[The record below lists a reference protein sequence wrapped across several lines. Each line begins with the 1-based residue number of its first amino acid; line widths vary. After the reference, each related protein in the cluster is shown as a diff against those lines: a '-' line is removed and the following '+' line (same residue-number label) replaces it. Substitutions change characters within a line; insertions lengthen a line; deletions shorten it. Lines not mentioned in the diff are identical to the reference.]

1 MFDGVARRLADGENC
16 ILDPLRLEPK
26 VGQKHAQRA
35 PNMRRAFRLRRKGKV
50 DTTGL
55 RRRGLRHT
63 PNYALESHSPVAA
76 AERGLAQGRKEWLG
90 MASNGRR
97 RPARSENASGIPLA
111 PYYDETAGATAR
123 EVVGSQPPGTFP
135 FVRGIRADGYR
146 ERLWTM
152 RQYAGFATAAES
164 NARYRYLLERGTT
177 GLSVA
182 FDLPTQLGYDSDA
195 PLAKGEVGK
204 VGVAIDHV
212 RDMDTLFDGIPLGE
226 VTVSMTINA
235 PASILLAM
243 LLAVAR
249 RRGIPFAQLGGTVQ
263 NDVLKEYVARGTYI
277 FPPKPSM
284 RLVTDVM
291 AYCATNVPQWNTI
304 SISGYHIREAGSTA
318 VEEVAFTLSNAKAYL
333 HAARDAGL
341 AIDAVAPR
349 ISFFW
354 NAHNDFFEEV
364 AKFRAARALWA
375 RIVRDEFGSTDPR
388 SQMLRFHT
396 QTGGSTLTAQE
407 PDNNVVRV
415 TLQALA
421 ATLGGTQSLHTN
433 SKDEALALP
442 TAESARLAL
451 RTQQIIAYES
461 GIASVTDP
469 LAGSYYVEALTA
481 EVAMR
486 ANALIAEIDDLGGSV
501 EAINSGWMQAR
512 IAESAYRAQQAI
524 ERGDAVVVGVN
535 AFAEPGADAPIALQ
549 RIDAAIEREQIERL
563 QRYRAERDAAVV
575 RARLEDVRSAAAG
588 SENLMPPFL
597 EAVDAGATIGEICD
611 ELRAVFGK
619 HVAEAIA

>member
-1 MFDGVARRLADGENC
+1 MSIPPQGEARWCCGTPHSTLSNAAC
-16 ILDPLRLEPK
+16 LSP
-26 VGQKHAQRA
+26 
-35 PNMRRAFRLRRKGKV
+35 
-50 DTTGL
+50 
-55 RRRGLRHT
+55 RGLR
-63 PNYALESHSPVAA
+63 
-76 AERGLAQGRKEWLG
+76 GRDK
-90 MASNGRR
+90 NGRR
-97 RPARSENASGIPLA
+97 MATNGRRERERARTQTASGIPL
-111 PYYDETAGATAR
+111 ETSYGESDGSAAR
-123 EVVGSQPPGTFP
+123 RILGDAPPGVFP
-135 FVRGIRADGYR
+135 FLRGIRADGYR
-146 ERLWTM
+146 GRLWTM

-195 PLAKGEVGK
+195 VPARGEVGK

-212 RDMDTLFDGIPLGE
+212 RDLETLFERIPLDS
-226 VTVSMTINA
+226 VTVSMTINS

-243 LLAVAR
+243 VLAVAR
-249 RRGIPFAQLGGTVQ
+249 RRGTPFAKLGGTIQ

-291 AYCATNVPQWNTI
+291 AYCAAEVPQWNTI

-318 VEEVAFTLSNAKAYL
+318 VEEIAFTLSNAKAYL
-333 HAARDAGL
+333 RAARDAGL
-341 AIDAVAPR
+341 AIDSVAPR

-364 AKFRAARALWA
+364 AKFRAARSLWA
-375 RIVRDEFGSTDPR
+375 QIVRDEFGSSDPR

-421 ATLGGTQSLHTN
+421 AVLGGTQSLHTN
-433 SKDEALALP
+433 GKDEALALP

-461 GIASVTDP
+461 GAADVVDP
-469 LAGSYYVEALTA
+469 LAGSYYVESLTA
-481 EVAMR
+481 ALHQR
-486 ANALIAEIDDLGGSV
+486 AAALIAEVDALGGSV
-501 EAINSGWMQAR
+501 EAIGAGWMQAR
-512 IAESAYRAQQAI
+512 IAESAYRAQQEI
-524 ERGDAVVVGVN
+524 ERGDSVVVGVN
-535 AFAEPGADAPIALQ
+535 AFTEPGAEPLMALQ
-549 RIDAAIEREQIERL
+549 RIDPIIEREQVERL
-563 QRYRAERDAAVV
+563 RAYRAERDPAAVQ
-575 RARLEDVRSAAAG
+575 ARLAEVRSAAEG
-588 SENLMPPFL
+588 TGNLMPRFL
-597 EAVDAGATIGEICD
+597 EAVDAGATLGEICD
-611 ELRAVFGK
+611 ALRAVFGM

>member
-1 MFDGVARRLADGENC
+1 
-16 ILDPLRLEPK
+16 
-26 VGQKHAQRA
+26 
-35 PNMRRAFRLRRKGKV
+35 
-50 DTTGL
+50 
-55 RRRGLRHT
+55 
-63 PNYALESHSPVAA
+63 
-76 AERGLAQGRKEWLG
+76 
-90 MASNGRR
+90 MASNGR
-97 RPARSENASGIPLA
+97 PADSGRENASGVPLKQFYGQA
-111 PYYDETAGATAR
+111 DLDAAR
-123 EVVGSQPPGTFP
+123 DVSGDADPGSYP
-135 FVRGIRADGYR
+135 FKRGLRADGYR
-146 ERLWTM
+146 SRYWTM

-195 PLAKGEVGK
+195 AIARGEVGK

-212 RDMDTLFDGIPLGE
+212 RDVETLFDQIPLDA

-243 LLAVAR
+243 VLAVAR
-249 RRGIPFAQLGGTVQ
+249 RRGIPFDKLGGTIQ

-277 FPPKPSM
+277 YPPKPSM

-291 AYCATNVPQWNTI
+291 AYCATEVPQWNTI

-318 VEEVAFTLSNAKAYL
+318 VEEIAFTLSNAKAYL
-333 HAARDAGL
+333 RSARDAGL
-341 AIDAVAPR
+341 DIDTIAPR

-354 NAHNDFFEEV
+354 NAHNDLFEEV
-364 AKFRAARALWA
+364 AKFRAARFLWSH
-375 RIVRDEFGSTDPR
+375 IVRDEFGSKDPR

-421 ATLGGTQSLHTN
+421 AVLGGTQSLHTN
-433 SKDEALALP
+433 GKDEALALP

-461 GIASVTDP
+461 GVTNVTDP
-469 LAGSYYVEALTA
+469 LAGSYYVEALTTEMIDRA
-481 EVAMR
+481 RELIGEV
-486 ANALIAEIDDLGGSV
+486 DDIGGSV
-501 EAINSGWMQAR
+501 EAIANGWMGAR
-512 IAESAYRAQQAI
+512 IADSAYRAQEAI
-524 ERGDAVVVGVN
+524 ERGDAVVIGVN
-535 AFAEPGADAPIALQ
+535 KFAENAAGPEMDLQ
-549 RIDAAIEREQIERL
+549 KIDASVEREQVARL
-563 QRYRAERDAAVV
+563 NSYRAERDAATV
-575 RARLEDVRSAAAG
+575 AQRLANIRTAAAG
-588 SENLMPPFL
+588 TENLMPHFV
-597 EAVDAGATIGEICD
+597 EAVDAGATLGEICD